1 MMGFTVHPEED
12 VYMDGGISGMEDERP
27 EFRVLMLKIFSP
39 ERLYEALFV
48 NDISRV
54 SRSTGSYINY
64 EEIFAEEGIE
74 LISLMDPPSNTPAK
88 IDTGR
93 RMKAVMNEAQVVDS
107 AVKTRNSQ
115 MFAVEM
121 GFYIGWIQPFGYRKK
136 KVMWRGKEHTK
147 LEPDPE
153 TWPHL
158 LHIIEMAKTGYSL
171 SQIRQYTDKAG
182 LRHPAENIAFK
193 KRGRV
198 GQRGTGQ
205 FENGNLSYLLKHKAL
220 LGCTFRGGAH
230 SGTEI
235 LRKSEE
241 VICRGAHKAAMTWE
255 ERELIINN
263 LASRRREVKNPR
275 THRSPNPLSGR
286 TVCGICNAT
295 MQMHTD
301 QGTQRLIC
309 ANKKNRKKGEPGWCP
324 NPSVRLD
331 LLMERTTEAIMG
343 HILTPKVLQQQVNMV
358 AKENREFV
366 ANEKNREKQIVKRI
380 QKLDQETGNF
390 LAAIAKYGPNNPA
403 YDEEIKWRQEEKKL
417 LQRERDMITSGLQEV
432 LAFINEPDRI
442 VENALNIRT
451 YLDTED
457 QHSQKELLN
466 SLIRK
471 VPIVNKMATLYYTV
485 PLPRNRTED
494 PILLEKISLDRNKTC
509 PFVAHTGM
517 WMRQLSSRCTGH
529 FGIFTL
535 TSRRCLAAGR
545 RGSTAV
551 IISRPCWYSLGSGA
565 TLRTCRRRFRGQ
577 PEGCSGFS
585 PILPGTMR

>member
-1 MMGFTVHPEED
+1 
-12 VYMDGGISGMEDERP
+12 
-27 EFRVLMLKIFSP
+27 
-39 ERLYEALFV
+39 
-48 NDISRV
+48 
-54 SRSTGSYINY
+54 
-64 EEIFAEEGIE
+64 
-74 LISLMDPPSNTPAK
+74 
-88 IDTGR
+88 
-93 RMKAVMNEAQVVDS
+93 
-107 AVKTRNSQ
+107 
-115 MFAVEM
+115 
-121 GFYIGWIQPFGYRKK
+121 
-136 KVMWRGKEHTK
+136 
-147 LEPDPE
+147 
-153 TWPHL
+153 
-158 LHIIEMAKTGYSL
+158 MAKTGHSL

-182 LRHPAENIAFK
+182 LRHPAETIAVK
-193 KRGRV
+193 KRGK
-198 GQRGTGQ
+198 GGKRG
-205 FENGNLSYLLKHKAL
+205 NGRFTNDNLSYLLKNKAL
-220 LGCTFRGGAH
+220 LGCTFRGGAR

-235 LRKSEE
+235 LRKSEG

-255 ERELIINN
+255 ERELIISN

-275 THRSPNPLSGR
+275 THRSSNPLSGR

-301 QGTQRLIC
+301 QETQRLIC
-309 ANKKNRKKGEPGWCP
+309 ADKKNRKKGEPKWCP

-417 LQRERDMITSGLQEV
+417 LQRERDMISSELQEV

-442 VENALNIRT
+442 VENALNMRT

-457 QHSQKELLN
+457 QQSQKELLN

-471 VPIVNKMATLYYTV
+471 VSIVNKMATLYYTV

-494 PILLEKISLDRNKTC
+494 PILLEKISLDRKKTC
-509 PFVAHTGM
+509 PSVVHTGGEPY
-517 WMRQLSSRCTGH
+517 RR
-529 FGIFTL
+529 
-535 TSRRCLAAGR
+535 TS
-545 RGSTAV
+545 
-551 IISRPCWYSLGSGA
+551 
-565 TLRTCRRRFRGQ
+565 
-577 PEGCSGFS
+577 FS
-585 PILPGTMR
+585 IHH